1 MFPSTFAIHCFSYL
15 LDFLIISFQDGHV
28 KVTHHMR
35 YILLAY
41 YDSVQIC
48 ADSKGKP
55 TEAIRGGRYLFDSFV
70 ISPWPFYMLS

>member
-1 MFPSTFAIHCFSYL
+1 
-15 LDFLIISFQDGHV
+15 
-28 KVTHHMR
+28 
-35 YILLAY
+35 LAY